1 MLIYNHQKELM
12 GVDEHSLKTL
22 GFSTF
27 SQLISEVE
35 DFADLFVKTPGYIH
49 NFKHLHWIDFLI
61 CADPNQE
68 SKVIIK
74 VKDKN
79 FRCNLDIK
87 MIYLKEDPNER
98 AYAVNLL
105 NLKALTQTEYEMA
118 KENKEHKPALCP
130 NISLDI
136 LEDDY
141 EQDEVEEECVEVKL
155 DEVEEEDTIYIDN
168 FEDFIV
174 DAYEDEPLELEYD
187 EMPQEIEEELPV
199 SIYGQFLEIGS
210 DYVYNPQL
218 ASDELGLPLELIEE
232 FVQDFISQANEF
244 KEDLYASLSEHNI
257 ENVKIL
263 SHKLKGVAANLRIED
278 AFEVL
283 NRVNSSE
290 NLLELK
296 QSLNKFYEMVQKLGE
311 KKTVKDKMPIEEH
324 IFEPELKKEE
334 MQIYYDRA
342 RAAREIG
349 IDIQSFNELFVDF
362 IDEAKDYI
370 SQMQKAI
377 KNRDFEASKSS
388 CNKLKR
394 MSETIGV
401 DSFAEEL
408 DTILKTQDLN
418 ALEENVDSI
427 STKLNLISIVEN

>member
-27 SQLISEVE
+27 SQLINEVE

-49 NFKHLHWIDFLI
+49 NFKHLHWIDFVI
-61 CADPNQE
+61 CADSNQE
-68 SKVIIK
+68 SKVILK

-87 MIYLKEDPNER
+87 VIYLKEDPNER

-118 KENKEHKPALCP
+118 KENIEHKPAVCP
-130 NISLDI
+130 NVSLDI
-136 LEDDY
+136 IEDDY
-141 EQDEVEEECVEVKL
+141 EQDEVEEECVEVKQ
-155 DEVEEEDTIYIDN
+155 DEIEEEDTIYIDD
-168 FEDFIV
+168 FEDFTV
-174 DAYEDEPLELEYD
+174 DAYEPLELEY
-187 EMPQEIEEELPV
+187 EEIPQETKEEPPV
-199 SIYGQFLEIGS
+199 SIYGQFLEIQS
-210 DYVYNPQL
+210 DYVYNSQL

-232 FVQDFISQANEF
+232 FVQDFISQANDF
-244 KEDLYASLSEHNI
+244 KEDLYISLSEHNI

-296 QSLNKFYEMVQKLGE
+296 QSLNTFYEMVDKLD
-311 KKTVKDKMPIEEH
+311 KKKIAKDEMPIEEN

-334 MQIYYDRA
+334 VQVYYDKT

-349 IDIQSFNELFVDF
+349 IDAQSFNELFVDF

-401 DSFAEEL
+401 DSFAQEL

-418 ALEENVDSI
+418 VLEENIASI
-427 STKLNLISIVEN
+427 NTKLNLISIMEN

>member
-49 NFKHLHWIDFLI
+49 NFKHLHWIDFLT

-68 SKVIIK
+68 SKVILK

-87 MIYLKEDPNER
+87 VIYLKEDPNEI

-118 KENKEHKPALCP
+118 KENIEHKPALCP

-141 EQDEVEEECVEVKL
+141 EQDEVEEECVEVKR
-155 DEVEEEDTIYIDN
+155 DELEEEDTIYIDE

-174 DAYEDEPLELEYD
+174 DAYEDEPL
-187 EMPQEIEEELPV
+187 EIEEELPV

-210 DYVYNPQL
+210 DYIYNPQL

-244 KEDLYASLSEHNI
+244 KEDLYTSLSEHNI

-311 KKTVKDKMPIEEH
+311 RKTVKDKMPLEEQ

-334 MQIYYDRA
+334 VQSYYDRA

-349 IDIQSFNELFVDF
+349 IDMQSFNELFADF
-362 IDEAKDYI
+362 MDEAKDYI

-377 KNRDFEASKSS
+377 KNGDFEASKKASV
-388 CNKLKR
+388 KLKR
-394 MSETIGV
+394 MCETIGV

-418 ALEENVDSI
+418 ALEENVASI

>member
-49 NFKHLHWIDFLI
+49 NFKHLHWIDFLT

-87 MIYLKEDPNER
+87 VIYLKEDPNEI

-118 KENKEHKPALCP
+118 KENIEHKPALCP

-141 EQDEVEEECVEVKL
+141 EQDEVEEECVEVKR
-155 DEVEEEDTIYIDN
+155 DELEEEDTIYIDE

-174 DAYEDEPLELEYD
+174 DAYEDEPL
-187 EMPQEIEEELPV
+187 EIEEELPV

-210 DYVYNPQL
+210 DYIYNPQL

-244 KEDLYASLSEHNI
+244 KEDLYTSLSEHNI

-311 KKTVKDKMPIEEH
+311 RKTVKDKMPLEEQ

-334 MQIYYDRA
+334 VQSYYDRA

-349 IDIQSFNELFVDF
+349 IDMQSFNELFADF
-362 IDEAKDYI
+362 MDEAKDYI

-377 KNRDFEASKSS
+377 KNGDFEASKKASV
-388 CNKLKR
+388 KLKR
-394 MSETIGV
+394 MCETIGV

-418 ALEENVDSI
+418 ALEENVASI

>member
-49 NFKHLHWIDFLI
+49 NFKHLHWIDFLT

-87 MIYLKEDPNER
+87 VIYLKEDLNEI

-118 KENKEHKPALCP
+118 KENIEHKPALCP

-141 EQDEVEEECVEVKL
+141 EQDEVEEECVEVKR
-155 DEVEEEDTIYIDN
+155 DELEEEDTIYIDE

-174 DAYEDEPLELEYD
+174 DAYEDEPL
-187 EMPQEIEEELPV
+187 EIEEELPV

-210 DYVYNPQL
+210 DYIYNPQL

-244 KEDLYASLSEHNI
+244 KEDLYTSLSEHNI

-311 KKTVKDKMPIEEH
+311 RKTVKDKMPLEEQ

-334 MQIYYDRA
+334 VQSYYDRA

-349 IDIQSFNELFVDF
+349 IDMQSFNELFADF
-362 IDEAKDYI
+362 MDEAKDYI

-377 KNRDFEASKSS
+377 KNGDFEASKKASV
-388 CNKLKR
+388 KLKR
-394 MSETIGV
+394 MCETIGV

-418 ALEENVDSI
+418 ALEENVASI